1 MMKLIIL
8 ISRRYLKTS
17 GRRRI
22 SSILK
27 KTRKRCRSRWTA
39 RWGLVQNAGRLPQEH
54 ELRPQEV
61 CGSAKRT
68 GAFVRTRPPDP
79 RRHGAFFFPRD
90 QKNPRLLAPSH
101 AGIRDVFPS
110 SRGVSRCAG
119 RSVFH
124 LIIKGACNRDNLSHS
139 PGEDE
144 REGEADPAVK
154 KTPRTFSNSGS
165 KGVRNSGLNVRMIIV
180 RNRNL

>member
-1 MMKLIIL
+1 MKLIIL
-8 ISRRYLKTS
+8 TSRRYLKAS

-90 QKNPRLLAPSH
+90 QKNPRLLSPLH
-101 AGIRDVFPS
+101 AGIRDVFFS
-110 SRGVSRCAG
+110 SRVVFPGAG
-119 RSVFH
+119 EMGFF
-124 LIIKGACNRDNLSHS
+124 L
-139 PGEDE
+139 
-144 REGEADPAVK
+144 
-154 KTPRTFSNSGS
+154 
-165 KGVRNSGLNVRMIIV
+165 
-180 RNRNL
+180 